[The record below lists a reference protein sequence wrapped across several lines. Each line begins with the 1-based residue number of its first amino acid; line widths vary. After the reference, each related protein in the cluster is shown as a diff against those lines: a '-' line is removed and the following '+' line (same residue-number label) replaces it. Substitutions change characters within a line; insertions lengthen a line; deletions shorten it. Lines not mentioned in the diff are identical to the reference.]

1 MMWYIYTCSK
11 ILIGRELMG
20 MKRWLIRKLAIVII
34 AFISL
39 LCIAG
44 LTQAAYSVFGSI
56 PIIGWLAALAAG
68 IGVFILILPIL
79 LLAFIGICMLSV
91 YILLWALR
99 IEIIIKTR
107 KATKKEKELW
117 KDQH

>member
-1 MMWYIYTCSK
+1 
-11 ILIGRELMG
+11 
-20 MKRWLIRKLAIVII
+20 MKRWLIRKLAIVIVVSI
-34 AFISL
+34 CIT
-39 LCIAG
+39 CIAG
-44 LTQAAYSVFGSI
+44 LTQAAYSVFGNI

-91 YILLWALR
+91 YTLLWVLK
-99 IEIIIKTR
+99 IKITLKTR

-117 KDQH
+117 KDQN

>member
-1 MMWYIYTCSK
+1 MA
-11 ILIGRELMG
+11 
-20 MKRWLIRKLAIVII
+20 MKRWVIRKLTIAIIV
-34 AFISL
+34 FISL
-39 LCIAG
+39 LCIAS
-44 LTQAAYSVFGSI
+44 LTQAAYGIFGNI

-79 LLAFIGICMLSV
+79 LLAFIGICMLFV

-107 KATKKEKELW
+107 KTTKKEKELW
-117 KDQH
+117 KDQD